1 MILIFIGPPY
11 SGKDTQAKLIAKEF
25 GLSIFSMGNLI
36 RQAYEAGDSKAI
48 EGFENY
54 SMKGLHV
61 PISLKFALLK
71 KKMEEQKD
79 GFILDN
85 FPATKEDLDTFNEYI
100 KKNSLVINKVFYLNV
115 SEDEMM
121 KRRVERGRL
130 DDEVEILQKR
140 REEQDKDRSE
150 VIKYFKNE
158 GILKEINTERQSIEE
173 THEEIMKELRNDKN

>member
-11 SGKDTQAKLIAKEF
+11 SGKETQAKLLAKEF
-25 GLSIFSMGNLI
+25 GIPIFSMGNLI
-36 RQAYEAGDSKAI
+36 RQAYKAGDPNAV

-85 FPATKEDLDTFNEYI
+85 FPANQEDLDTFNEYI
-100 KKNSLVINKVFYLNV
+100 KENFLFVNKVFYLEI
-115 SEDEMM
+115 SEEEMM
-121 KRRVERGRL
+121 RRRVERGRL
-130 DDEVEILQKR
+130 DDQVEILLKR
-140 REEQDKDRSE
+140 REEQDKDRFA
-150 VIKYFKNE
+150 VIEYFRNM
-158 GILKEINTERQSIEE
+158 GILKEINTENQDVIT
-173 THEEIMKELRNDKN
+173 THEEIMKELKGN